1 MYVVAGGAH
10 GHGRATTQQSGTRP
24 ERSFWPTQPSYSDEV
39 PEPSGQPASP
49 GAPKGAE
56 LCLITSDPDHTT
68 SSLPF
73 GGAGQALEARPITRK
88 GRNKM
93 SLTLSLQTRPSTTGS
108 PENREAGS
116 ANVTVQTSRETQHK
130 GETTRTHSRGSRRDS
145 CGGAPANPPSR
156 PKRTKSPDVQPLPAA
171 VVRTLPPQP
180 ISSSQREV
188 PGGTVTQVTVPAQ
201 RTEPDGKVR
210 AGLLITAGEAALEL
224 GRCPAGRFLHS
235 KGRARSPRVT

>member
-188 PGGTVTQVTVPAQ
+188 PGGTVTQNFV
-201 RTEPDGKVR
+201 EM
-210 AGLLITAGEAALEL
+210 EA
-224 GRCPAGRFLHS
+224 CS
-235 KGRARSPRVT
+235 KYDFVSGCVH